1 MIYDMNETMIEESRE
16 SGLLSFKGA
25 TRVHC
30 VNRLWRLSVMT
41 EAKCMVKRYAL
52 ISVLLVLTFGVVSFY
67 DHGITLAA
75 EEEDNI
81 FTLSESVALALKRS
95 LALDSAD
102 KTVEVAILDKKKA
115 FKSILPSLNLTY
127 SYTRLDEAP
136 EITSVQYGAVDSGGP
151 GFWPVVPIGRS
162 TIDVGRA
169 DNWQAKLSLTQPLF
183 TGFKVL
189 TAYRLTKL
197 GIDVAKISKVQE
209 ELDLILRVKE
219 AYFNILGAQK
229 AADVATQAIKRVEAH
244 LNVARNFYEV
254 GMITK
259 NQVLEAEVRLAEAK
273 QASIKAENF
282 ILIAKASFNTILRR
296 SLQAPV
302 EVEDI
307 LKYKPFQYGYRA
319 CLKQAMKERPEIHAV
334 MHGIKIAEQQ
344 VRLARGDYYPTVAL
358 SANHYMKGDTPLVN
372 GSDFID
378 DYTSWDV
385 TVALT
390 WDFFDWG
397 KPRNSVQKS
406 KTELAK
412 AHNALDQVKEGIRL
426 EVRQSYLSM
435 KEAEK
440 SIAVARKA
448 IEQAEEDLRMNEE
461 RYRAQVG
468 TTTEVIDAS
477 TRLFTVRFDYY
488 EALISYNLAWAA
500 LERAMG
506 LRRHTI

>member
-1 MIYDMNETMIEESRE
+1 MNFYQDPLPFYDSNDGVIKESRE
-16 SGLLSFKGA
+16 SGLLSFEGA
-25 TRVHC
+25 TRVNC

-41 EAKCMVKRYAL
+41 EANGMFKRYAL
-52 ISVLLVLTFGVVSFY
+52 IAVLVVLTVGAFSFCG
-67 DHGITLAA
+67 HGITLAA
-75 EEEDNI
+75 AGENNI

-102 KTVEVAILDKKKA
+102 KTVEGAILEKKKA
-115 FKSILPSLNLTY
+115 FKTILPSLKFTY
-127 SYTRLDEAP
+127 SYTRLDEEQKSAP
-136 EITSVQYGAVDSGGP
+136 FQIGP
-151 GFWPVVPIGRS
+151 FIIPARTVAKANNYRS
-162 TIDVGRA
+162 H
-169 DNWQAKLSLTQPLF
+169 LSLTQPLF

-209 ELDLILRVKE
+209 ELDLILKVKQ

-259 NQVLEAEVRLAEAK
+259 NQVLEAEVNLAAAL

-282 ILIAKASFNTILRR
+282 ILISKSSLNTLLRR
-296 SLQAPV
+296 SLQAPI

-307 LKYKPFQYGYRA
+307 LKYKPFKHDYGS

-334 MHGIKIAEQQ
+334 MHRIKIAEQQ
-344 VRLARGDYYPTVAL
+344 VRLSRGDYYPTVAL
-358 SANHYMKGDTPLVN
+358 SANHYRQGDTYVAQ
-372 GSDFID
+372 GSEVLD
-378 DYTSWDV
+378 DYDSWDV

-390 WDFFDWG
+390 WDFFQWG
-397 KPRNSVQKS
+397 KHLNSVQKS
-406 KTELAK
+406 KTDLAK
-412 AHNALDQVKEGIRL
+412 AHNALDQVKDGIGL

-440 SIAVARKA
+440 NIAVTRKA
-448 IEQAEEDLRMNEE
+448 IESAEENLRISEE

-468 TTTEVIDAS
+468 TTTEVLDAS
-477 TRLFTVRFDYY
+477 TRLASVRFDYY
-488 EALISYNLAWAA
+488 SALYNYNLAWAT

>member
-1 MIYDMNETMIEESRE
+1 LFDDSNDGVTEESRE
-16 SGLLSFKGA
+16 SGLLSFEGA
-25 TRVHC
+25 TRIHC
-30 VNRLWRLSVMT
+30 VNRLWRLKVMT
-41 EAKCMVKRYAL
+41 EANRMFKRYAL
-52 ISVLLVLTFGVVSFY
+52 IAVLVVLAVGAFSFCG
-67 DHGITLAA
+67 HGIRLAA
-75 EEEDNI
+75 AEGDNI
-81 FTLSESVALALKRS
+81 LTLSESVALALKRS

-102 KTVEVAILDKKKA
+102 KTVEGAILEKKKA
-115 FKSILPSLNLTY
+115 FKTILPKFNFTY
-127 SYTRLDEAP
+127 SYTRLDEEQKSAP
-136 EITSVQYGAVDSGGP
+136 FQ
-151 GFWPVVPIGRS
+151 IGSFIIPAR
-162 TIDVGRA
+162 TVA
-169 DNWQAKLSLTQPLF
+169 KANNFQAKISLTQPLF

-209 ELDLILRVKE
+209 ELDLILRVKQ

-229 AADVATQAIKRVEAH
+229 AADVATQSIKRVEAH

-259 NQVLEAEVRLAEAK
+259 NQVLEAEVNLAEAL

-282 ILIAKASFNTILRR
+282 ILISKSSLNTLLRR
-296 SLQAPV
+296 SLQAPI

-307 LKYKPFQYGYRA
+307 LKYKPFKYDYGS
-319 CLKQAMKERPEIHAV
+319 CLKRAMKERPEIHAV
-334 MHGIKIAEQQ
+334 MHSIKIAEQQ
-344 VRLARGDYYPTVAL
+344 VRLSRGDYYPTVAL
-358 SANHYMKGDTPLVN
+358 SANYDRTGDTYAVS
-372 GSDFID
+372 GSEILDDF
-378 DYTSWDV
+378 TSWNV
-385 TVALT
+385 TVALQ
-390 WDFFDWG
+390 WDFLDWG

-412 AHNALDQVKEGIRL
+412 AHNALDQVKDGIGL

-448 IEQAEEDLRMNEE
+448 IEQAEENLRMSEE

-477 TRLFTVRFDYY
+477 TRLASVRFDYY
-488 EALISYNLAWAA
+488 DALYNYNLAWAA

-506 LRRHTI
+506 LGRHTI